1 MSKCPEQIVQY
12 MHEYLDGDLDK
23 EQEKELKA
31 HLHDCKECLQVFHEL
46 EKAIALVQSTSH
58 ISAPNDFTQKVM
70 SSLPKEKKTIGWNRW
85 MRSHPLFVAA
95 AIFFILMAGS
105 LFGGWQEDKFA
116 FTNQPNLVV
125 QDNTVIVPEGEVIE
139 GDVVVKNGNI
149 LVEGEVRGNVT
160 VINGEVINGEN
171 YLASAGQVTGDI
183 EEINQLFEWIWFTM
197 KDGFKK
203 AVDVFSD

>member
-1 MSKCPEQIVQY
+1 MSKCPEHIVQY

-23 EQEKELKA
+23 EKEQELKG
-31 HLHDCKECLQVFHEL
+31 HLQDCKECHQVFHEL

-58 ISAPNDFTQKVM
+58 ISAPNDFTQRVM

-85 MRSHPLFVAA
+85 MRAHPLFVAA

-125 QDNTVIVPEGEVIE
+125 VDNTVIVPEGEIVE
-139 GDVVVKNGNI
+139 GDVLVKNGNI
-149 LVEGEVRGNVT
+149 RVEGEVRGNVT
-160 VINGEVINGEN
+160 VINGEN
-171 YLASAGQVTGDI
+171 YLASAGQITGDI
-183 EEINQLFEWIWFTM
+183 EEIDQLFEWIWFTM

-203 AVDVFSD
+203 AVKVFND